1 MADPAKPIVSPRLL
15 PGVIRT
21 KWSREALNTSV
32 TVGAAQLSARAGSG
46 EDAGKEEEGEE
57 AKRGGHLAEA

>member
-1 MADPAKPIVSPRLL
+1 MADPAKPIVSPRLV

-32 TVGAAQLSARAGSG
+32 TVGAAQLSARAG
-46 EDAGKEEEGEE
+46 AAKGEE
-57 AKRGGHLAEA
+57 AKRAGHLAEA